1 MLHFLFQ
8 REEMNTE
15 KKLIEAGS
23 EPQDKNDLHN
33 RMSELQTEMFRL
45 DANNMKLNSYRNS
58 TSNGLVD

>member
-1 MLHFLFQ
+1 MV
-8 REEMNTE
+8 TE

-45 DANNMKLNSYRNS
+45 DANNMKLNSFLTS
-58 TSNGLVD
+58 TATINGTDE